1 MAAIE
6 DNPDI
11 ELTEEVQAEL
21 DSLEQPEPTYEEQE
35 EAKTMLS
42 FELEETDWEEIDIGN

>member
-1 MAAIE
+1 LEAIE
-6 DNPDI
+6 NNPDI

-21 DSLEQPEPTYEEQE
+21 DSLEQPEPSYEEQE

-42 FELEETDWEEIDIGN
+42 FEIDDADWEEIDIGN